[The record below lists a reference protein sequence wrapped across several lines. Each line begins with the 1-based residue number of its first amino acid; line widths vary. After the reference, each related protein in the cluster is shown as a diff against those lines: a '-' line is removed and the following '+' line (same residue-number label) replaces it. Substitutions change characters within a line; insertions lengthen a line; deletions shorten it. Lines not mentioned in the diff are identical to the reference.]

1 MLSSTALT
9 SFGSAAR
16 LSARAHSFQPRR
28 FLAQAAA
35 ASVPKKDSH
44 PSSYKVVVV
53 GGGSA
58 GLAVA
63 STLSR
68 TLGDKAVAV
77 VEPADVHYYQPL
89 WTFVGGGLKPF
100 EESKKPMKDVMP
112 RKAQWIKE
120 AVATFAPEEN
130 KVTLGNGETI
140 SYDYLVVAA
149 GIQVNWDKI
158 KNLPQALGKNG
169 VTSNY
174 SAQSVEKTD
183 EFIKEF
189 KGGNALF
196 TMPPVPI
203 KCAGAPQKIM
213 YIAEELWRDA
223 NVRSKANIQYYT
235 AGGAIFPVAKYANE
249 LLKICKKRDLGLN
262 YFTNLTEIKPD
273 SKEAVFDILA
283 GEAKGTQVTVPYDFL
298 HVVPPMSAPDFIKAS
313 PLSNADGWV
322 DVNKET
328 MRHTKFNNVYALGD
342 CSSLPTSKTA
352 AAITAQSGVLKTH
365 LLHDIFGGEMSY
377 PRKYDG
383 YTSCPLITGTEKLIL
398 AEFSGYTLQPQET
411 FPFDQSKERLSTY
424 LLTKEIIPDIYWDS
438 MLKGRWQGPAAY
450 RKLLHAF
457 SD

>member
-1 MLSSTALT
+1 MISATVLSSL
-9 SFGSAAR
+9 GSASR
-16 LSARAHSFQPRR
+16 LSTRAHTLQSRR
-28 FLAQAAA
+28 FLAQVAA
-35 ASVPKKDSH
+35 ASAPKKDTY

-68 TLGDKAVAV
+68 TLGNKAVAV
-77 VEPADVHYYQPL
+77 VDPADVHYYQPL

-100 EESKKPMKDVMP
+100 DESKKPMEDVMP
-112 RKAQWIKE
+112 KKAQWIKE
-120 AVATFAPEEN
+120 SVATFKPESN
-130 KVTLGNGETI
+130 SVTLANGETI
-140 SYDYLVVAA
+140 SYEYLVVAA

-183 EFIKEF
+183 EFIKAF

-196 TMPPVPI
+196 TMPSTPI

-213 YIAEELWRDA
+213 YIAEERWRQA
-223 NVRSKANIQYYT
+223 KVRTEANIQYHT
-235 AGGAIFPVAKYANE
+235 GLGKIFAIDKYANE
-249 LLKICKKRDLGLN
+249 LLKICKKRNLGLN
-262 YFTNLTEIKPD
+262 FFSDLTEIKPD
-273 SKEAVFDILA
+273 TKEAVFTILA
-283 GEAKGTQVTVPYDFL
+283 GEAKGTQVTKPYDFL

-313 PLSNADGWV
+313 PLANADGWV

-328 MRHTKFNNVYALGD
+328 LRHTKFNNVYALGD

-352 AAITAQSGVLKTH
+352 AAITAQSGVLKNN
-365 LLHDIFGGEMSY
+365 LLHDIFGGEKAV
-377 PRKYDG
+377 PNTYDG

-398 AEFSGYTLQPQET
+398 AEFSGYTGQPQET

-438 MLKGRWQGPAAY
+438 MLKGRWQGPANY

-457 SD
+457 SN